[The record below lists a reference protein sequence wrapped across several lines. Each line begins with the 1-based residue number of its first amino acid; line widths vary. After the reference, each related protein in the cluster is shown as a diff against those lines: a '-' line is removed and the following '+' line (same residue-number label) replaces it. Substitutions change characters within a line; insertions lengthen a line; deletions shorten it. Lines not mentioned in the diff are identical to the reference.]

1 MYRHRCQKFSVTRC
15 ARKSGWPDLEAL
27 EGKITEEQV
36 ERAADY
42 GCRQQTALD
51 SGIERFCTVL
61 WHAFFFSTS
70 RRVFP
75 ETENLSI
82 IYLVTS

>member
-15 ARKSGWPDLEAL
+15 ARKSGWPDLDAL

-61 WHAFFFSTS
+61 WHACFF
-70 RRVFP
+70 
-75 ETENLSI
+75 
-82 IYLVTS
+82 

>member
-61 WHAFFFSTS
+61 WHAFFLALPEESFQRLKTS
-70 RRVFP
+70 LLY
-75 ETENLSI
+75 T
-82 IYLVTS
+82 